1 LNPDELPLRDIHLPA
16 EVGFWPPAPGW
27 WLLLLATLLLS
38 FLLLRWLWRRP
49 STAKPSIASPAL
61 QELNRIERQYRDDP
75 HSLVSELSV
84 LLRRVAMSQ
93 YGREQA
99 AGLTGDAWL
108 QLLDNETVQGQG
120 SAALGQRFKR
130 TLTEMPYRRPG
141 DDLEVDAL
149 LREVRRWLQHLQES
163 PHV

>member
-1 LNPDELPLRDIHLPA
+1 MNPDELPLRDIHLPT

-27 WLLLLATLLLS
+27 WLLLLIILVFI
-38 FLLLRWLWRRP
+38 FLVLRWLWRRP
-49 STAKPSIASPAL
+49 SSAKFNIASPAL
-61 QELNRIERQYRDDP
+61 QELERIERQYRNDP
-75 HSLVSELSV
+75 HTLVSELSV

-108 QLLDNETVQGQG
+108 QLLDNEAVQGQG

-130 TLTEMPYRRPG
+130 TLTEMPYRRP
-141 DDLEVDAL
+141 DDEVEVDAL
-149 LREVRRWLQHLQES
+149 LSEVRRWLQTLQES
-163 PHV
+163 RHV